1 MAYYGSSN
9 AEFSAGV
16 NHLTS
21 GRANDNSIT
30 LNDTASMAD
39 QGLDQ
44 TSQRWAATTPHSVL
58 RATVGGG
65 SQDDGAWER
74 LQRDADGYA
83 PASMAKFQDQID
95 QGSDDNTA

>member
-21 GRANDNSIT
+21 GRANNNSIT
-30 LNDTASMAD
+30 LNDTASTAD

-58 RATVGGG
+58 RSAGAGA
-65 SQDDGAWER
+65 DDGTFER
-74 LQRDADGYA
+74 LQRDADGYT
-83 PASMAKFQDQID
+83 PGSMEQMQDQID